1 MNPGP
6 MVLARP
12 VLVACLLLQSVGIV
26 VAQDVDFN
34 ADIRPI
40 LSDRCFV
47 CHGPDEEA
55 REAELRLDVA
65 DNLHAESQSGNAPQI
80 VTPGD
85 AAASELWLRVSSSDP
100 DERMPPPDSNLKLS
114 AAEQEAIRKW
124 IDGGAEFATHWSFQP
139 IAPRQF
145 DGSIGEAID
154 HYIGKRLNEEGW
166 QLGELAPKHQLMRR
180 LAFDITGLP
189 PTADQLA
196 EFDVSRPDAVGKM
209 VESLLAS
216 TSYGERMASIWLDAA
231 RYSDTYGYQVDRER
245 FVWPWRD
252 WVIRAFNDNMPF
264 DEFITEQLAGDLI
277 PNATEDQL
285 LATTFNRL
293 HPQKVEGGSV
303 PEEFRIEY
311 VADRTQTFAT
321 AMLGLTFECCRCHDH
336 KYDPLSQK
344 EYYQLTAF
352 FDKIDEAGLYS
363 YFTSSIP
370 TPTLQLGSDENEA
383 KANVLRQQIVEAESK
398 LLESLRR
405 SDFDESFVPTIPKP
419 LESLDFDEY
428 KAGGKNMVV
437 DGVSGKAVQLSGDDA
452 VKLKQGNFARYEPFS
467 VGLWL
472 KVPRKFD
479 RAVVFHRS
487 RAWTDAGSRGYQLL
501 LEDGK
506 LSASLIHF
514 WPGNAIRI
522 RASHEFPIDSWQ
534 HVVVTYDGSS
544 RANGLRLYLNGA
556 PSDIEIVRDNLY
568 KEIRGG
574 GNDHISIGERFR
586 DIGLRDG
593 VVDEFQIFDR
603 ELQAAEIRMLHNPES
618 ESGLSDVE
626 IRGLANSARPE
637 AQAAREQLEKLRK
650 EYAELNKS
658 LKEIMVMREMAA
670 PRQTYLLNR
679 GAYDAPGDPVE
690 AGTPSAL
697 PPMPESLPRNRLG
710 LAQWMTGDSHP
721 LTARVAVNRI
731 WQMMFGSGLVRTPED
746 FGSQGQQPTHP
757 ELLDWLAR
765 DYMENGWDTKRLIAG
780 IVQSRTYRQSSVAT
794 EEQLERDPENMLY
807 GRAPSYRL
815 SAEILRDQALAS
827 SGLLVEKLG
836 GPPVKPYDL
845 QVSFKPMKPDEGEG
859 LYRRSV
865 YTYWKRTGPAPAM
878 MALDAAKR
886 DVCRVKRSRTA
897 SPLQTLVLMNS
908 PQFVEAAR
916 TLAESAIVAHDK
928 TEDRI
933 KQIFHRLTSRT
944 PSPRELSILTALH
957 GRQIEILE
965 DESLKAYLS
974 VGKRTAKENLDT
986 RELAALTVVANAL
999 FGLDEV
1005 MMKR

>member
-12 VLVACLLLQSVGIV
+12 VLVACLLLQSVGTV

-34 ADIRPI
+34 AVIRPI

-154 HYIGKRLNEEGW
+154 HYIGKRLDEEGW

-189 PTADQLA
+189 PTADQLV
-196 EFDVSRPDAVGKM
+196 EFDARRPDAVGKM

-398 LLESLRR
+398 LL
-405 SDFDESFVPTIPKP
+405 
-419 LESLDFDEY
+419 
-428 KAGGKNMVV
+428 
-437 DGVSGKAVQLSGDDA
+437 
-452 VKLKQGNFARYEPFS
+452 
-467 VGLWL
+467 
-472 KVPRKFD
+472 
-479 RAVVFHRS
+479 
-487 RAWTDAGSRGYQLL
+487 
-501 LEDGK
+501 
-506 LSASLIHF
+506 
-514 WPGNAIRI
+514 
-522 RASHEFPIDSWQ
+522 DS
-534 HVVVTYDGSS
+534 
-544 RANGLRLYLNGA
+544 
-556 PSDIEIVRDNLY
+556 I
-568 KEIRGG
+568 
-574 GNDHISIGERFR
+574 
-586 DIGLRDG
+586 
-593 VVDEFQIFDR
+593 
-603 ELQAAEIRMLHNPES
+603 AA
-618 ESGLSDVE
+618 
-626 IRGLANSARPE
+626 
-637 AQAAREQLEKLRK
+637 
-650 EYAELNKS
+650 
-658 LKEIMVMREMAA
+658 
-670 PRQTYLLNR
+670 
-679 GAYDAPGDPVE
+679 
-690 AGTPSAL
+690 
-697 PPMPESLPRNRLG
+697 
-710 LAQWMTGDSHP
+710 
-721 LTARVAVNRI
+721 
-731 WQMMFGSGLVRTPED
+731 FG
-746 FGSQGQQPTHP
+746 F
-757 ELLDWLAR
+757 
-765 DYMENGWDTKRLIAG
+765 
-780 IVQSRTYRQSSVAT
+780 
-794 EEQLERDPENMLY
+794 
-807 GRAPSYRL
+807 
-815 SAEILRDQALAS
+815 
-827 SGLLVEKLG
+827 
-836 GPPVKPYDL
+836 
-845 QVSFKPMKPDEGEG
+845 
-859 LYRRSV
+859 
-865 YTYWKRTGPAPAM
+865 
-878 MALDAAKR
+878 
-886 DVCRVKRSRTA
+886 
-897 SPLQTLVLMNS
+897 
-908 PQFVEAAR
+908 
-916 TLAESAIVAHDK
+916 
-928 TEDRI
+928 
-933 KQIFHRLTSRT
+933 
-944 PSPRELSILTALH
+944 
-957 GRQIEILE
+957 
-965 DESLKAYLS
+965 
-974 VGKRTAKENLDT
+974 
-986 RELAALTVVANAL
+986 
-999 FGLDEV
+999 
-1005 MMKR
+1005 